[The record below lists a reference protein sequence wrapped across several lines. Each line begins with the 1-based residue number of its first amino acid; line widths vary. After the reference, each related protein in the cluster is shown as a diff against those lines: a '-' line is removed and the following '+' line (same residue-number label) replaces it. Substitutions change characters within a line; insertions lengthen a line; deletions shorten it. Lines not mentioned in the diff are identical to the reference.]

1 MLLLWLGGQTLP
13 GFNLEIL
20 SDILGVI
27 CDDFVFAKTKSNNPT
42 NLNRTPHA
50 Y

>member
-1 MLLLWLGGQTLP
+1 MLLLWLRGQTLP

-27 CDDFVFAKTKSNNPT
+27 CDDFRRFQNKIKQSD
-42 NLNRTPHA
+42 
-50 Y
+50 

>member
-27 CDDFVFAKTKSNNPT
+27 CDDFRRCQNKIKQSD
-42 NLNRTPHA
+42 
-50 Y
+50 